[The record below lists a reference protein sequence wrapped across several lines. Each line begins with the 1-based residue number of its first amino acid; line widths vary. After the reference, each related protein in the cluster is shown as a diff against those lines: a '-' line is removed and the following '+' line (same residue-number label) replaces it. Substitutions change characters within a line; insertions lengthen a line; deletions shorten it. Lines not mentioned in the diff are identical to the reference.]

1 MTKLLL
7 LALLGLVLGG
17 GIWKAQNP
25 DGTLDDLKSQSVASM
40 ERLKA
45 GVDTVVD
52 TQATDPGQE
61 SLDDRVAAME
71 QQLADV
77 SADDRAAESEE
88 ILTVVDEK
96 LAASNDSLSSVQD
109 TLDERSASM
118 ETMTTAVAELDTA
131 LQETRARTD
140 ASNVR
145 LDTIDRRFDLLVQR
159 LDEQTTESDLG
170 ALRESLETLQSQV
183 GDIQSSMQESDDSV
197 AEAVEQINEKTDNL
211 ELRFDTLTSAAESID
226 NEGSPNQNTLS
237 ASVDSRLSGIEQR
250 LATVNADSRKVE
262 TLSEQLVAAREKIA
276 ELEQQDSDARQS
288 LEQLNSSVDALN
300 TANESISIDAIQT
313 QISDQLAL
321 ARSQF
326 DSSENNA
333 NTEQLDAL
341 LEVTRNRIQT
351 LEQRVQELPAS
362 SNEAD
367 GAQQTQSDLQA
378 QIAELEQRLE
388 TLTSSEPALANTVND
403 VKQQVEQ
410 LSAQGFVTRDDLRD
424 EGESQSIEYK
434 IYFDYNSA
442 AVTEDAAT
450 VLDSFI
456 AQEKNRTTG
465 ISIFGFTDR
474 SGSAAYN
481 QQLAIQRATSVRS
494 YLIQNG
500 IDFTKIKAL
509 TGLGEDA
516 AAAVL
521 PDESFEPEQ
530 RVVVLYAAQ
539 P

>member
-7 LALLGLVLGG
+7 LALLGLALGG
-17 GIWKAQNP
+17 GIWKAENP
-25 DGTLDDLKSQSVASM
+25 DGTLDDLKSQGVASL

-45 GVDTVVD
+45 GVGTVVD
-52 TQATDPGQE
+52 TSVFNSQQV
-61 SLDDRVAAME
+61 SIDDRVAAME
-71 QQLADV
+71 QQFADLSTAETDDIL
-77 SADDRAAESEE
+77 SA
-88 ILTVVDEK
+88 VDEK
-96 LAASNDSLSSVQD
+96 LAANNDSLSSVQN
-109 TLDERSASM
+109 TFDERVASLD
-118 ETMTTAVAELDTA
+118 TMTTAVAELDTA
-131 LQETRARTD
+131 QQETRARTD

-145 LDTIDRRFDLLVQR
+145 LDAVDRRLDLLVRR
-159 LDEQTTESDLG
+159 LDEQTIETDLG
-170 ALRESLETLQSQV
+170 SLQESLNSLQSQI
-183 GDIQSSMQESDDSV
+183 GDIQSNMQERNDSI
-197 AEAVEQINEKTDNL
+197 AESVEQISEKTDNL
-211 ELRFDTLTSAAESID
+211 GLRFDTLASAADSPDE
-226 NEGSPNQNTLS
+226 EGSPVQNTLS
-237 ASVDSRLSGIEQR
+237 ASVDTRLSGIEQR
-250 LATVNADSRKVE
+250 LATVNADSRRVE
-262 TLSEQLVAAREKIA
+262 TLNEQLLAAREKIA
-276 ELEQQDSDARQS
+276 ELEQKDNDTRQS
-288 LEQLNSSVDALN
+288 LDQLNSSVDALN

-321 ARSQF
+321 ARLQF

-333 NTEQLDAL
+333 NAEQLDAL
-341 LEVTRNRIQT
+341 LEVTRDRIQT

-367 GAQQTQSDLQA
+367 GAQKTQSDLQA
-378 QIAELEQRLE
+378 QIVELERRLE
-388 TLTSSEPALANTVND
+388 RLTSSEPALTNTVND
-403 VKQQVEQ
+403 VKEQVEQ

-424 EGESQSIEYK
+424 EGETQSIEYK

-442 AVTEDAAT
+442 DVTEDAAQ

-521 PDESFEPEQ
+521 PDESFDAQQ